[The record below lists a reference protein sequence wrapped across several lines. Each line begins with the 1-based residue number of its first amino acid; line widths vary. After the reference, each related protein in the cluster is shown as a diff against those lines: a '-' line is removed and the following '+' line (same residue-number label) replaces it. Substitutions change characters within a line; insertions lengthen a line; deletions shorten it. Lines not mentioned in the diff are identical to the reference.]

1 MTAMTRKKLIVAAL
15 AVGCVAFAYFTI
27 VILTPTFGKIVG
39 YTDEQPPKEV
49 TRLSPF
55 SPPDAA
61 KAIELL
67 AKVHFARAP
76 DNYDLYWPEP
86 MAIEEK
92 ESCWLV
98 TFKAKTPIYSFC
110 GIKQV
115 IHPLAPA
122 LYMSIAKSDLSTRI
136 GKWCQ

>member
-1 MTAMTRKKLIVAAL
+1 MTAATKRRLIG
-15 AVGCVAFAYFTI
+15 AVIAIGLVAFVYFCI
-27 VILTPTFGKIVG
+27 VILTPTFGKVVE
-39 YTDEQPPKEV
+39 YADEQPPQQI
-49 TRLSPF
+49 TRLSPL

-61 KAIELL
+61 KAIERL
-67 AKVHFARAP
+67 AKVLFARAP
-76 DNYDLYWPEP
+76 DNSKLYWPEP

-110 GIKQV
+110 GLKQV
-115 IHPLAPA
+115 VHPVAPA
-122 LYMSIAKSDLSTRI
+122 LYMSIAKADLSTRI